1 MNPESIRSKEAK
13 ASFSMEDFAKALEQ
27 HNYEF
32 RKGQVVRGQVVEY
45 ISDGAYVDIG
55 GKSPAFLPVAE
66 ASAKPVAN
74 VAEAL
79 PLSEERDF
87 LIVREQNADG
97 QVTVSLK
104 QLQIKQMWDRLTE
117 MQESG
122 QSLQVRVTAV
132 NKGGVTVDVE
142 GLRGF
147 IPRSHLV
154 GRDNLADLIGQRVN
168 VSFLELDRSRNKLVL
183 SQRLASQASRV
194 TELAVGQLVEGD
206 IVSIKPF
213 GVFVDLNGITGLLH
227 VKQISQSYISSLS
240 DVFQE
245 GQSVKAVVIDIDEWK
260 RRISLSTRV
269 LENYPG
275 EILEKMADVM
285 ADAEARAQK
294 ASKKISPS
302 PDSNE

>member
-1 MNPESIRSKEAK
+1 MKPKSIYSKEAK
-13 ASFSMEDFAKALEQ
+13 PSFSIEDFAKALEQ

-45 ISDGAYVDIG
+45 VSEGAYVDIG
-55 GKSPAFLPVAE
+55 GKSPAFLPLAE
-66 ASAKPVAN
+66 ASTKPIAN
-74 VAEAL
+74 VAEVL
-79 PLSEERDF
+79 PLAEERDF

-104 QLQIKQMWDRLTE
+104 QLQIQQIWERLAK

-147 IPRSHLV
+147 IPRSHLL
-154 GRDNLADLIGQRVN
+154 GYDNLTDLIGQRLT
-168 VSFLELDRSRNKLVL
+168 VSFLELDKESNKLVL
-183 SQRLASQASRV
+183 SQRLASQANRL
-194 TELAVGQLVEGD
+194 TELAVGQLVEGE
-206 IVSIKPF
+206 IISIKPF

-227 VKQISQSYISSLS
+227 VKQISQNYISSLS
-240 DVFQE
+240 DLFQE
-245 GQSVKAVVIDIDEWK
+245 GQSIKAVVIDIDEWK

-285 ADAEARAQK
+285 ADASARAQK
-294 ASKKISPS
+294 VSKKILGSLS
-302 PDSNE
+302 

>member
-45 ISDGAYVDIG
+45 LSDGAYVDIG
-55 GKSPAFLPVAE
+55 GKSPAFLPAAE

-74 VAEAL
+74 VAETL
-79 PLSEERDF
+79 PLAEERDF
-87 LIVREQNADG
+87 LIIREQNADG

-104 QLQIKQMWDRLTE
+104 QLQIKQMWDRLAE

-154 GRDNLADLIGQRVN
+154 GRDNLTDLIGQRVT
-168 VSFLELDRSRNKLVL
+168 VSFLELDRERNKLVL
-183 SQRLASQASRV
+183 SQRLASQATRV

-206 IVSIKPF
+206 VVSIKPF

-240 DVFQE
+240 DLFQE
-245 GQSVKAVVIDIDEWK
+245 GQSIKAVVIDIDEWK

-285 ADAEARAQK
+285 ADAEARSQK
-294 ASKKISPS
+294 ASKKISAS
-302 PDSNE
+302 PESNE

>member
-1 MNPESIRSKEAK
+1 MKPKSIHPKEAK
-13 ASFSMEDFAKALEQ
+13 PSFSIEDFAKALEQ

-32 RKGQVVRGQVVEY
+32 RKGQVVRGQVIEY
-45 ISDGAYVDIG
+45 VSEGAYVDIG
-55 GKSPAFLPVAE
+55 GKSPAFLPLAE
-66 ASAKPVAN
+66 ASTKPVAN
-74 VAEAL
+74 VAEVL

-104 QLQIKQMWDRLTE
+104 QLQIKQIWERLAE

-147 IPRSHLV
+147 IPRSHLI
-154 GRDNLADLIGQRVN
+154 GYDNLTDLIGQRLTAN
-168 VSFLELDRSRNKLVL
+168 FLEIDKESNKLIL
-183 SQRLASQASRV
+183 SQRLASQANRM
-194 TELAVGQLVEGD
+194 TELAIGQLVEGE
-206 IVSIKPF
+206 IISIKPF

-227 VKQISQSYISSLS
+227 VKQISQNYISSLS
-240 DVFQE
+240 DLFQE
-245 GQSVKAVVIDIDEWK
+245 GQSIKAVVIDIDEWK

-275 EILEKMADVM
+275 EILEKMAEVM
-285 ADAEARAQK
+285 ADASARAQK
-294 ASKKISPS
+294 VRKKILSS
-302 PDSNE
+302 LG

>member
-1 MNPESIRSKEAK
+1 MKPKSIYSKEAK
-13 ASFSMEDFAKALEQ
+13 PSFSIEDFAKALEQ

-45 ISDGAYVDIG
+45 VSEGAYVDIG
-55 GKSPAFLPVAE
+55 GKSPAFLPLAE
-66 ASAKPVAN
+66 ASTKPIAN
-74 VAEAL
+74 VAEVL
-79 PLSEERDF
+79 PLAEERDF

-104 QLQIKQMWDRLTE
+104 QLQIQQIWERLAK

-147 IPRSHLV
+147 IPRSHLL
-154 GRDNLADLIGQRVN
+154 GYDNLTDLIGQRLT
-168 VSFLELDRSRNKLVL
+168 VSFLELDKESNKLVF
-183 SQRLASQASRV
+183 SQRLASQANRL
-194 TELAVGQLVEGD
+194 TELAVGQLVEGE
-206 IVSIKPF
+206 IISIKPF

-227 VKQISQSYISSLS
+227 VKQISQNYISSLS
-240 DVFQE
+240 DLFQE
-245 GQSVKAVVIDIDEWK
+245 GQSIKAVVIDIDEWK

-285 ADAEARAQK
+285 ADASARAQK
-294 ASKKISPS
+294 VSKKILGSLS
-302 PDSNE
+302 